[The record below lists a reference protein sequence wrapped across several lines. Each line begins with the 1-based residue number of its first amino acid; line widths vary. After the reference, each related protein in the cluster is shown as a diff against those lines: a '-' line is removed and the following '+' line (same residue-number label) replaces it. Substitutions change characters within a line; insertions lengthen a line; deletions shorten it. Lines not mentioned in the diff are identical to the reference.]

1 MHGLEPCNLTSSII
15 VHCFVMETKCDENL
29 PLDKVNQPS
38 DYSLTPVVPITDF
51 PSVTISHSEPTGTAP
66 CSSGG
71 VPEYSVLTEKVKS
84 HTERLV
90 NETPSYLKLQ
100 VDGKVS
106 DASPVYLE
114 FVPGENKDPVYLK
127 SNCDT
132 QLTDVESRYNYQ
144 QYTNFVHSL
153 QT

>member
-1 MHGLEPCNLTSSII
+1 
-15 VHCFVMETKCDENL
+15 METKCDENF

-38 DYSLTPVVPITDF
+38 DYSLTPVVPITAF
-51 PSVTISHSEPTGTAP
+51 PSVTISQSEPTGTAP

-90 NETPSYLKLQ
+90 NETPYLKLQ

-132 QLTDVESRYNYQ
+132 QITDVESRYNYQ